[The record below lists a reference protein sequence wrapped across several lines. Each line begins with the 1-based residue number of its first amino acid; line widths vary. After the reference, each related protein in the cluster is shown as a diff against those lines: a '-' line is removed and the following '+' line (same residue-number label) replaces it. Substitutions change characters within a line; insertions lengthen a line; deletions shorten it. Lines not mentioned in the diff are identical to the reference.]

1 MYLFRD
7 GTRVLSKRRVDVLTP
22 AGRFKLVVVIT
33 KLGFEPFLIAPILA
47 GWRTS
52 TAMVSLRYWKRVVT
66 GDHGRRHH
74 ASALVRV
81 AHRRRQCPKAAQRAE
96 RSDER

>member
-7 GTRVLSKRRVDVLTP
+7 GTRVLSKRRVDVLTR
-22 AGRFKLVVVIT
+22 AGRFKLVGVIT

-52 TAMVSLRYWKRVVT
+52 TGMVFLRYWKMSLRATTVDAITQVPSCAPRT
-66 GDHGRRHH
+66 GAVNARR
-74 ASALVRV
+74 
-81 AHRRRQCPKAAQRAE
+81 PPERAE
-96 RSDER
+96 RSDEH